1 MKKIK
6 LKENHFK
13 KEEFTS
19 YIQQYLKTLG
29 INKVESF
36 INKPLEEDEED
47 SFNLTNMRKAVDVTY
62 SQLKDGGKIF
72 VMVDSDTDGY
82 TSSAILINYL
92 KRRFPA
98 LKIDWALH
106 KGKEHGIELEAV
118 PSDAK
123 VVFIPD
129 AGSNQFEEQEK
140 LTSLGMK
147 VIVLDHHEVSDIDKI
162 YSSPAII
169 VNNQISENYNN
180 KALSGAGVVYKFI
193 KSMDEIYFPTDK
205 ICREYIDLAAIGIIA
220 DVMDMRSLDNNY
232 ISYYGLLNIKNKFI
246 KELAF
251 KQSKNMKGIK
261 NPYHLTKNDVSFYIA
276 PIINGVVRSG
286 TEEDKEIVFE
296 SMITYEDSNL
306 YSHVYRGTEKQ
317 ETIWEK
323 AVRLATNAKNRQD
336 AAKKKSFAVL
346 CEKIKKEKLDE
357 HNIIIVA
364 LNKEESE
371 KVNPNITGLI
381 AMELVKEF
389 NRPVLLL
396 RETELD
402 GQKVYGGSG
411 RNGNFY
417 ELPNLKLML
426 SEAGGYY
433 EEGHPNAFGVF
444 LLESQ
449 ISDIVNYFDTK
460 IDKEIFNNTLYEV
473 DYWFHT
479 GETIDIQM
487 LKEIAEYDYL
497 WNSSIPQPKFAFDLN
512 YAAENIQTMGSNND
526 SLKIYYNGISFIA
539 FKCPELI
546 EALKEQD
553 RGHITIIGS
562 AQINEYNGYRNI
574 QVIID
579 DIEIFKENNNINS
592 ILELI

>member
-62 SQLKDGGKIF
+62 SKLKDGGKIF
-72 VMVDSDTDGY
+72 VMVDSDSDGY
-82 TSSAILINYL
+82 SSSAILINYL

-140 LTSLGMK
+140 LVSYGMS

-193 KSMDEIYFPTDK
+193 KSMDEVYFPDNK
-205 ICREYIDLAAIGIIA
+205 IYNDYIDLAAIGIIA

-232 ISYYGLLNIKNKFI
+232 ISYYGLSNIKNKFI
-246 KELAF
+246 KELAL

-261 NPYHLTKNDVSFYIA
+261 NPNHLTKNDVSFYIA

-296 SMITYEDSNL
+296 SMITYEDNNL
-306 YSHVYRGTEKQ
+306 YSHIYRGTEKQ
-317 ETIWEK
+317 ETIWER

-336 AAKKKSFAVL
+336 AAKKKSFVTL
-346 CEKIKKEKLDE
+346 CEKIEQEKLNE
-357 HNIIIVA
+357 HNIIIVT
-364 LNKEESE
+364 LDKKEAE
-371 KVNPNITGLI
+371 KINPNITGLI
-381 AMELVKEF
+381 AMELVKKF
-389 NRPVLLL
+389 NKPTLVL
-396 RETELD
+396 REMELD
-402 GQKVYGGSG
+402 GKQVYGGSG

-417 ELPNLKLML
+417 GLPSLLNVLR
-426 SEAGGYY
+426 AVPVYY
-433 EEGHPNAFGVF
+433 AEG
-444 LLESQ
+444 
-449 ISDIVNYFDTK
+449 
-460 IDKEIFNNTLYEV
+460 
-473 DYWFHT
+473 
-479 GETIDIQM
+479 
-487 LKEIAEYDYL
+487 
-497 WNSSIPQPKFAFDLN
+497 
-512 YAAENIQTMGSNND
+512 
-526 SLKIYYNGISFIA
+526 
-539 FKCPELI
+539 
-546 EALKEQD
+546 
-553 RGHITIIGS
+553 
-562 AQINEYNGYRNI
+562 
-574 QVIID
+574 
-579 DIEIFKENNNINS
+579 
-592 ILELI
+592 